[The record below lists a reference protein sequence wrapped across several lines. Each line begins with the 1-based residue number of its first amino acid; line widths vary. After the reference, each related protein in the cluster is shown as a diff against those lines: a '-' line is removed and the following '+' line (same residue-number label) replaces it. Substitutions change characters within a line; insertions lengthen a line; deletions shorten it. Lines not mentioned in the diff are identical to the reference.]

1 MISTAKTYKR
11 SRGFTLLEVVVAL
24 AIASLLVGGA
34 VGVMVVSSDERA
46 LKKAASEM
54 ELMAKRARA
63 TAILQQTPYALEFS
77 QGAVRMMPWAQAALV
92 DLPAGGEPVPVDSVT
107 WELTLDNG
115 MKAKLKRWNSDSW
128 IAVEAG
134 SVELWRFDPNGLS
147 EPISVQL
154 QIEESTATLDFNI
167 LTASIRDQEY
177 DLR

>member
-1 MISTAKTYKR
+1 
-11 SRGFTLLEVVVAL
+11 
-24 AIASLLVGGA
+24 
-34 VGVMVVSSDERA
+34 
-46 LKKAASEM
+46 
-54 ELMAKRARA
+54 
-63 TAILQQTPYALEFS
+63 
-77 QGAVRMMPWAQAALV
+77 
-92 DLPAGGEPVPVDSVT
+92 VPVDSVT